1 MDENFKKQIVSDFGL
16 GYMNAEAQE
25 RMIER
30 IGNILFEAVVER
42 SVDMMDEK
50 AINDFEDLM
59 GSIGQ
64 DYQRVIGFLKERVPG
79 FQVVVSDEMAR
90 LKRATSGIFA

>member
-1 MDENFKKQIVSDFGL
+1 MDENFKKQIISDFSLSG
-16 GYMNAEAQE
+16 MNDEAQE
-25 RMIER
+25 KMIER
-30 IGNILFEAVVER
+30 IGNMLFEAVIER
-42 SVDMMDEK
+42 SIDMMDEK

-64 DYQRVIGFLKERVPG
+64 DYQRVISFLKERVPN
-79 FQVVVSDEMAR
+79 FQMLVSDEMSR